1 MEKKMLDVK
10 VQENRTIELPEKVLE
25 HLGVKVG
32 EDVRILLSE
41 DSIVMMSIPKFGEAL
56 LKKL

>member
-1 MEKKMLDVK
+1 MEKKMLDVR

-25 HLGVKVG
+25 HLGVKTG
-32 EDVRILLSE
+32 EDVRILLS
-41 DSIVMMSIPKFGEAL
+41 DHSIVIMSIPRFGEEI

>member
-10 VQENRTIELPEKVLE
+10 IQENHTIELPEKVLE
-25 HLGVKVG
+25 HLGVKAG

-41 DSIVMMSIPKFGEAL
+41 DSIVIMSISKFGEAL